1 MEDGFGSTLCT
12 PQKGVTMAHLIGID
26 VGGTS
31 IKAGLFSGDGKLL
44 GVKSV
49 PTGALDNAEE
59 FAKVNA
65 GLHELIEAHN
75 VDVSDIVGVG
85 LDVPG
90 PVDSLGNV
98 GMLANIKLDAT
109 AFSDAIKASF
119 PGARLAFINDANAAA
134 LGEAWVGAGRGQTDF
149 VMITLGTGVGGGI
162 ISGGRLIAGHVGA
175 GGEIGHITVNPG
187 ETEHC
192 GCGRRGCLEQYSS
205 ASGIVRLYKQECAKR
220 GEEPAELKGPSD
232 SYTVFQ
238 RLAAGSAAAEI
249 AINRMCEYLAIAM
262 SQLSA
267 VVDPAIFVIG
277 GGVVGSFDVFKEQ
290 LGEKYRATTLLPT
303 RCSMIVP
310 AELGNEAGMYGSAYC
325 AMQLL

>member
-1 MEDGFGSTLCT
+1 
-12 PQKGVTMAHLIGID
+12 MAHLIGID

-31 IKAGLFSGDGKLL
+31 IKAGLFSVDGKLL
-44 GVKSV
+44 DVTTV
-49 PTGALDNAEE
+49 PTGALDNEAE
-59 FAKVNA
+59 FAKVNE
-65 GLHELIEAHN
+65 GLQALIASRG
-75 VDVSDIVGVG
+75 VDVADIVGVG

-98 GMLANIKLDAT
+98 GMLANIKLDAP
-109 AFSDAIKASF
+109 AFSDAIKAAF
-119 PGARLAFINDANAAA
+119 PQARLAFVNDANAAA

-162 ISGGRLIAGHVGA
+162 VSGGRLIAGHVGA
-175 GGEIGHITVNPG
+175 GGEIGHITVNPT

-205 ASGIVRLYKQECAKR
+205 ASGIVRMYKQECAAR

-232 SYTVFQ
+232 SYTVFKQ
-238 RLAAGSAAAEI
+238 LAAGSQAAEI
-249 AINRMCEYLAIAM
+249 AVNRMCEYLALAM

-277 GGVVGSFDVFKEQ
+277 GGVVGSFDVFKEY